1 MKKLLTTFFLASLFS
16 VGYAQQDPQFSMYFN
31 NQLFFNPAAAGA
43 EYNTQIVGQFRNQW
57 VGFDGAPTTAS
68 LTGDHYFKKIRSSF
82 GVIGMYDEIGFQK
95 TGKALLAYA
104 YRIPIK
110 KTFLQIGVDFGTI
123 TQEMEGNFIP
133 IQPGD
138 PSIPTGSSTDT
149 KFIFSGGL
157 YFWSKRFSAGFSA
170 RNLNGPKLELNNLSG
185 EPLSVARHYY
195 LYLQYRQPL
204 GENFTFRPTFL
215 VKSDAAS
222 TQLDASLLFYYLDW
236 CYLGASYRIDDA
248 VVLTTG
254 GKAGI
259 IWLQYAYDI
268 TTSKL
273 SGYSSGSHEFMIRYT
288 IPYKKED

>member
-1 MKKLLTTFFLASLFS
+1 MKKLFNTLFLASLFS

-43 EYNTQIVGQFRNQW
+43 EYNTQVVGQFRKQW
-57 VGFDGAPTTAS
+57 TGFDGAPLTFS
-68 LTGDHYFKKIRSSF
+68 LAGDHYFKKIRSGI
-82 GVIGMYDEIGFQK
+82 GVIGMYDAIGFQK
-95 TGKALLAYA
+95 TWNARLAYSF
-104 YRIPIK
+104 RIPIK
-110 KTFLQIGVDFGTI
+110 KTFLQLGVDFGTI
-123 TQEMEGNFIP
+123 TQELEGNFVP

-138 PSIPTGSSTDT
+138 PSIPTGKSSDT
-149 KFIFSGGL
+149 KFIFSAGV
-157 YFWSKRFSAGFSA
+157 YFWSKRFSAGISA
-170 RNLNGPKLELNNLSG
+170 KNLNGPKLYLDNLNG
-185 EPLSVARHYY
+185 EPLTVARHYY

-204 GENFTFRPTFL
+204 GKYFTLRPTFL

-236 CYLGASYRIDDA
+236 CYFGTSYRIDDA
-248 VVLTTG
+248 IVLTTG

-273 SGYSSGSHEFMIRYT
+273 NGYSNGTHEVMIRYT
-288 IPYKKED
+288 IPYKEE